1 MATFRKEWFNPL
13 YFVINNTLKE
23 NPRINKVFVYGSKSS
38 AKTFTLAQYIE
49 KEVAL
54 KKTDAICFRK
64 ESTRIKTT
72 LKKSFQKAIKQTRL
86 SNVFNVQDF
95 QINSVHG
102 NSIVFKGLDSEDKVK
117 GIEDFGYLLFDEL
130 DHFTLEDYEQAD
142 MSFRGE
148 VAKVFFLTWNPIS
161 DKLWIKPY
169 LDQFTWLDAKYQLP
183 SPQSFVKIS
192 ECGTML
198 YIKTLYTDNYWTVGS
213 PCGAYGYYDEK
224 LIDKY
229 NQMKVTNYKSWLVNV
244 NAEWGIAEN
253 KNPYFYA
260 FDQDK
265 HVSKVPLIYNR
276 QLPLYLSF
284 DFNIDPA
291 TCVVSQFVEGG
302 FLNVIKSYKVNNCPL
317 KELLTRIKSDY
328 HGAVFLVTSD
338 PAGGARNAGYD
349 SINTT
354 MHNIIRT
361 ELNLGLSQMSKPLL
375 NYTKSTAHTE
385 LRIFVNNILQNHP
398 RINICGVNCK
408 ELIHDMQIAQTMDG
422 SDKLYKTSGNTEFGM
437 HLVDCFVY
445 LLATY
450 FNNFAKRK
458 L

>member
-1 MATFRKEWFNPL
+1 MKLVRIERNQYSKHFIPILESNHRYLVLFGGRGSGKTNHVILKLLALTFLEEH
-13 YFVINNTLKE
+13 IN
-23 NPRINKVFVYGSKSS
+23 IVYCRH
-38 AKTFTLAQYIE
+38 E
-49 KEVAL
+49 
-54 KKTDAICFRK
+54 
-64 ESTRIKTT
+64 KTT
-72 LKKSFQKAIKQTRL
+72 LRDTTFRDIVNYIKNSKYKDSFEYSEAYNSSMIFRNKITGKQLLPFGLDDAEKTKGI
-86 SNVFNVQDF
+86 SDATHIWIDEVDKCKEDQVTM
-95 QINSVHG
+95 INSVLRTPKAKTLQLIVSFNPVSEKHWLKSFFFSDTDSYKAHERFEGDILINHSTYLHNEYIDQEAYLKTLQLNYGNRQNLLNVNVHG
-102 NSIVFKGLDSEDKVK
+102 FW
-117 GIEDFGYLLFDEL
+117 GIE
-130 DHFTLEDYEQAD
+130 
-142 MSFRGE
+142 
-148 VAKVFFLTWNPIS
+148 
-161 DKLWIKPY
+161 
-169 LDQFTWLDAKYQLP
+169 
-183 SPQSFVKIS
+183 
-192 ECGTML
+192 
-198 YIKTLYTDNYWTVGS
+198 
-213 PCGAYGYYDEK
+213 
-224 LIDKY
+224 
-229 NQMKVTNYKSWLVNV
+229 
-244 NAEWGIAEN
+244 EN

-375 NYTKSTAHTE
+375 NYTKATAHTE